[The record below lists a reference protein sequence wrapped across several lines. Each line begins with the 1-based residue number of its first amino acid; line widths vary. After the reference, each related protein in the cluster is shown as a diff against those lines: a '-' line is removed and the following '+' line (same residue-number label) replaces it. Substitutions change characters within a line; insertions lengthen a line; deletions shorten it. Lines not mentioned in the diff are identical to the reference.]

1 MKKKAFILVFF
12 CAVALLASAQKSS
25 KLYLLSV
32 GVSKYSPRSVAS
44 NLYLPAADADTVAS
58 IFAGKDCEYIVLKD
72 SDATADNIKNTARK
86 LFAQAEKQDVI
97 MMFFSGHGIGSGFCA
112 HDYNYFGGSVTFDD
126 IKSLFRM
133 SKSYGKI
140 LIADACFSGN
150 IRINKELPDSVAK
163 ALKKKSQVML
173 FLSSRG
179 NETSLESPSMSN
191 GYFTTYLAKG
201 LRGEA
206 DYNKNGNVTA
216 VEISKYVST
225 NLQNVNNGH
234 QHSNMWGNFNNG
246 WIIKRLPKKEDPK
259 PEP

>member
-1 MKKKAFILVFF
+1 MNRKLFLLILF
-12 CAVALLASAQKSS
+12 CAIAVLASAQKTS

-32 GVSKYSPRSVAS
+32 GVSKYSPRSIAN
-44 NLYLPAADADTVAS
+44 NLNLPAADADTVAS

-86 LFAQAEKQDVI
+86 LFAQAGKQDVVMI
-97 MMFFSGHGIGSGFCA
+97 FFSGHGYGHGFCA
-112 HDYNYFGGSVTFDD
+112 HDYNYFGGSVTYDD
-126 IKSLFRM
+126 IRSLFRM

-140 LIADACFSGN
+140 LIADACFSGG
-150 IRINKELPDSVAK
+150 IRKDSVLPDSVAK
-163 ALKKKSQVML
+163 VMKKKSQVMM

-191 GYFTTYLAKG
+191 GYFTTFLAKG

-206 DYNKNGNVTA
+206 DFNKNGKITA
-216 VEISKYVST
+216 IEIHSYVS
-225 NLQNVNNGH
+225 NKLKNVNNGH
-234 QHSNMWGNFNNG
+234 QHSNMWGNFSNG
-246 WIIKRLPKKEDPK
+246 WIIKRLPKKEEQK